1 MQNPKHAWLGAA
13 AVPAGA
19 GVAEAATILHLVPG
33 ITIVDT
39 GALLLTGFLAG
50 LFLGFHLAW
59 RQAMSTDQ
67 RDRPSWH
74 TVGTDVRKSPATGV
88 GSDLTDRGSSPCL

>member
-1 MQNPKHAWLGAA
+1 MTNRRHAWLAAA
-13 AVPAGA
+13 AVTVGV
-19 GVAEAATILHLVPG
+19 GVAEPATVLHLIPG
-33 ITIVDT
+33 TTTVDT

-59 RQAMSTDQ
+59 RRAMSTDQ

-74 TVGTDVRKSPATGV
+74 TVRTDVRKSPAAGV
-88 GSDLTDRGSSPCL
+88 GSDLADRGSSPCL